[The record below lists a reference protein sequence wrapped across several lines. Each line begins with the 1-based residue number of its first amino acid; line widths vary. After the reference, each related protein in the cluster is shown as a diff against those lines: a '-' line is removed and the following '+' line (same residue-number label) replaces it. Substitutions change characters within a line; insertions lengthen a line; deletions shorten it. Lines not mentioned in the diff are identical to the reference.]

1 MTGWRLG
8 YLAAPAF
15 YAKACATIQSQT
27 TSAPC
32 SISQKAGN
40 HHSLILTFSLFSHT
54 FHIRYC
60 SITNGV

>member
-8 YLAAPAF
+8 YLAAPSI

-32 SISQKAGN
+32 SISQKAGKN
-40 HHSLILTFSLFSHT
+40 QSLILPFSH
-54 FHIRYC
+54 F
-60 SITNGV
+60 SQ